1 MHMRALIFI
10 ATAVVLTATPSF
22 AQASRGYIEGAGGFV
37 VSPDDTSGNV
47 VGEVAVRIAPHL
59 MAYGNLG
66 KFGNIQPSELEPA
79 VDATSTLVATA
90 DGLQVT
96 GIARVPAWYSL
107 GGLRYEILSRKRI
120 LPYVFG
126 GAGVAHLT
134 PKAEFDYSSGTLTGL
149 TPTVGDNV
157 TAQLIS
163 MGDFT
168 QPTASNAFEFSLG
181 GGAEMP
187 VAKHWAV
194 DAGYH
199 FSRIQADTPLNAQG
213 ATFGLGYRF

>member
-1 MHMRALIFI
+1 MPASRTRVSSCCSRDRRTDMRALIFI
-10 ATAVVLTATPSF
+10 ATSVVLTATPSF

-47 VGEVAVRIAPHL
+47 VGEVAVRIAPRL
-59 MAYGNLG
+59 MVYGNLG

-79 VDATSTLVATA
+79 VDATSTLVAAT

-107 GGLRYEILSRKRI
+107 GGLRYEVLSRKRI

-126 GAGVAHLT
+126 GAGFAHLT

-149 TPTVGDNV
+149 APGVGDNV

-168 QPTASNAFEFSLG
+168 
-181 GGAEMP
+181 
-187 VAKHWAV
+187 
-194 DAGYH
+194 
-199 FSRIQADTPLNAQG
+199 
-213 ATFGLGYRF
+213 